1 MSDIRLS
8 RVSVQSNTWTR
19 VRRLSI
25 IFIRLSAVS
34 EELYVGRGEQF
45 VYFNLSVVSYGF
57 TYVDRG
63 EKIVSDFFS
72 SPAVYFFV

>member
-8 RVSVQSNTWTR
+8 MVSVQSNTWTR

-25 IFIRLSAVS
+25 ICIRLSTVS

-45 VYFNLSVVSYGF
+45 VYFNFSVVSYGF

-63 EKIVSDFFS
+63 KKIVSDFFS